1 MKLKKSLAITFTD
14 KEVDLLLK
22 IRKDIQKTCVHEHCY
37 SCKFNAT
44 VFCGT
49 RVNDD
54 NEDNEELIKERS
66 RRIELDTEEE

>member
-22 IRKDIQKTCVHEHCY
+22 IRKNILKTCVHEHCY

-49 RVNDD
+49 SVND
-54 NEDNEELIKERS
+54 DNEELIKENS

>member
-54 NEDNEELIKERS
+54 NEELIKENS

>member
-37 SCKFNAT
+37 SCKFNNT
-44 VFCGT
+44 VFCGVAVHT
-49 RVNDD
+49 G
-54 NEDNEELIKERS
+54 NEELIKENS

>member
-1 MKLKKSLAITFTD
+1 MKLKKSLAVTFTD

-49 RVNDD
+49 RIND
-54 NEDNEELIKERS
+54 DNEELIKERS

>member
-37 SCKFNAT
+37 SCRFNAT

-54 NEDNEELIKERS
+54 NEELIKENS

>member
-1 MKLKKSLAITFTD
+1 MKLKKSLAVTFTD

-49 RVNDD
+49 CIND
-54 NEDNEELIKERS
+54 DNEELIKERS

>member
-22 IRKDIQKTCVHEHCY
+22 IRKAIQKTCVHERCY

-54 NEDNEELIKERS
+54 NKELIKERS
-66 RRIELDTEEE
+66 RRIELDTEKE

>member
-49 RVNDD
+49 RIND
-54 NEDNEELIKERS
+54 DNEELIKENS

>member
-49 RVNDD
+49 RINDD
-54 NEDNEELIKERS
+54 NEELVKENS

>member
-22 IRKDIQKTCVHEHCY
+22 IRKDIQKTCVHERCY

-49 RVNDD
+49 RINDD
-54 NEDNEELIKERS
+54 NEELVKERS